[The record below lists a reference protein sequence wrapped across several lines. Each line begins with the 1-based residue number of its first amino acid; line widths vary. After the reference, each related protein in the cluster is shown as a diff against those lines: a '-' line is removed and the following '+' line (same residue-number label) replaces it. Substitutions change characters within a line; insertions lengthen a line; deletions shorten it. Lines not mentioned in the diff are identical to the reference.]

1 MVSLDRGLL
10 YGLTRVG
17 MMKIFLSWVHSVE
30 RKSSLLGWNLNDW
43 KILQLLDIL
52 AGCSKALDEWLFV
65 KILSTGSRVLCFRLL
80 VGSR

>member
-1 MVSLDRGLL
+1 MVSPDRGLL

-17 MMKIFLSWVHSVE
+17 MMKRFLSWVHSVE

-52 AGCSKALDEWLFV
+52 AGCSKVFSGMVFCENFERGKQSSV
-65 KILSTGSRVLCFRLL
+65 F
-80 VGSR
+80 